1 MIPRNRFQKRE
12 PKGLGRPMTP
22 ADLREM
28 FPDARLMCQCVE
40 DRDVCPSSCSYFQ
53 RMQGEIRGWL
63 AKEATA

>member
-1 MIPRNRFQKRE
+1 MIPRNRPKRE

-28 FPDARLMCQCVE
+28 FPDARLLCQCVE
-40 DRDVCPSSCSYFQ
+40 DRDVCPSSCDYFK